1 MPELIIQ
8 KQPKT
13 ARYFREQLGTG
24 IELEMVLVEG
34 GSFKMG
40 SPETEA
46 EHSDDEGPQHDVT
59 VETFFLGRY
68 PITQEQWQ
76 IVAETIPQVNLDL
89 NPKPSH
95 FEGNRRPVE
104 RVSWYEAQ
112 EYCARLSA
120 RTKRPYRL
128 PTEAEWEFACRAGT
142 ATPFYFGKTLS
153 IELANYDGNYTYGDG
168 VTGEYREE
176 TTPVDR
182 FKIANAWGLYDMHGN
197 VWEWCQDHWHENY
210 IDTPPDGS
218 NWLTDNPKAPR
229 VNRGGSWNYDPRDCR
244 SAYRDRDDP
253 GDRFSDLG
261 FRVACSAPRS
271 LTKKTGPTVFIT
283 LVGA

>member
-1 MPELIIQ
+1 MSELTIQ
-8 KQPKT
+8 RQQRT
-13 ARYFREQLGTG
+13 ARYYREQLGNG
-24 IELEMVLVEG
+24 IELDMILVEG

-46 EHSDDEGPQHDVT
+46 EHSDNEVPQHDVA
-59 VETFFLGRY
+59 VETCFLGRY
-68 PITQEQWQ
+68 PVTQEQWK
-76 IVAETIPQVNLDL
+76 IVAETIPQVNIELK
-89 NPKPSH
+89 PKPSG

-153 IELANYDGNYTYGDG
+153 TELANYDGNYTYGDG
-168 VTGEYREE
+168 VTGEYRDE
-176 TTPVDR
+176 TTPVDH
-182 FKIANAWGLYDMHGN
+182 FKIANAWGLCDMHGN

-210 IDTPPDGS
+210 IGAPSDGS
-218 NWLTDNPKAPR
+218 AWLTDNPEAQR
-229 VNRGGSWNYDPRDCR
+229 VSRGGSSIDIPWDCR
-244 SAYRDRDDP
+244 SACRFPDDP
-253 GDRFSDLG
+253 GGRDLDMG
-261 FRVACSAPRS
+261 FRVACSAPWS
-271 LTKKTGPTVFIT
+271 PTKKTGPTVFIT